1 MERIV
6 LTTQESFESFRRAAA
21 YLRNRGLSM
30 QKQIRPAKTRALRGA
45 LMTLRIFAIP
55 FVASQARAQLI
66 EFPKQQLVEYS
77 EPNSFDR
84 SADGRPKVPDN
95 LIRQARELSAEEI
108 WAVLEEKGYRNQ
120 YADGFRILHPDKPM
134 VGRAFTVQFMPLRPD
149 VEHIA
154 EMKAKERGIGRLSNQ
169 TAIDMLQPGD
179 VLVVDLY
186 GKKVGGT
193 IVGDN
198 LFYYVMTAT
207 KGGGLV
213 VDGSIRDLN
222 GISEMDMPAYFKD
235 VDPTPIGN
243 VMLTGINVPLRIGG
257 AMVMPGDLVVGDRE
271 GVYFIPPHLV
281 KEVLDRADEIRV
293 HDEWTKKK
301 FAEGIHKSSEIYS
314 SPGDPKLMEEYRVYL
329 KRRLEEIRKQR
340 SASQER

>member
-1 MERIV
+1 MTFVHNQKVQARIRGPVWRV
-6 LTTQESFESFRRAAA
+6 LRLAI
-21 YLRNRGLSM
+21 L
-30 QKQIRPAKTRALRGA
+30 
-45 LMTLRIFAIP
+45 AIP
-55 FVASQARAQLI
+55 FAGSPARAQLLD
-66 EFPKQQLVEYS
+66 FPKQRLVEYS
-77 EPNSFDR
+77 EPNPFDR
-84 SADGRPKVPDN
+84 LADGRPRVPDN
-95 LIRQARELSAEEI
+95 LLRQARQLSAEEI
-108 WAVLEEKGYRNQ
+108 WAVLQEKGYNNQ

-134 VGRAFTVQFMPLRPD
+134 VGRAFTVQFMPMRPD
-149 VEHIA
+149 VEHLA
-154 EMKAKERGIGRLSNQ
+154 EGKAKERGIGPLMNQ

-179 VLVVDLY
+179 VLVVDLF

-207 KGGGLV
+207 KSGGLV

-222 GISEMDMPAYFKD
+222 GISEIDMPAYFKD
-235 VDPTPIGN
+235 VDPTPIDN

-301 FAEGIHKSSEIYS
+301 FAEGKYKSSEIYS
-314 SPGDPKLMEEYRVYL
+314 SPKDAKLQEEYQAYL
-329 KRRLEEIRKQR
+329 KRRLEEIHKQR
-340 SASQER
+340 ASQEK